1 MMLLLHDLSIA
12 TSQIMSKNSSS
23 TITLAPPVKTAD
35 EGFAVTDSPVARTKG
50 RSYQIRVTL
59 ASIFIVLLMFE
70 LFARFLVALGDPV
83 QFCDSEFDSKW
94 QIASHV
100 QNPKT
105 PQIFVLGTSYS
116 ERAVYSELITERLQK
131 QGIDVNIT
139 NLASS
144 GSFAKDWLFQ
154 LKTALKHSSSC
165 KAVVIE
171 VSKMGF
177 LLPPSTNEVYR
188 KELLD
193 SYLSFLLAE
202 PKNPK
207 ELLIA
212 CLNTVS
218 YAFRYR
224 GYLKSLTSEM
234 PINMLSG
241 DAGRKNWVN
250 TATHC
255 EFSKSGWGPGY
266 NFVTAEALEF
276 SKSERTKTVELFLQQ
291 LDRKQMP
298 YGSIKSAVEF
308 CRKENIPV
316 IFLWLPVHP
325 EFDRWYTETT
335 KISAEQFKNVIL
347 REAKACNAKLIDVHS
362 FSDQS
367 SFHDGDHVNAMGAV
381 KVSDTIAQLLSG
393 PEFAQL
399 LKPQKQ

>member
-1 MMLLLHDLSIA
+1 
-12 TSQIMSKNSSS
+12 MSKNSSS
-23 TITLAPPVKTAD
+23 TISLDPPVKQTD
-35 EGFAVTDSPVARTKG
+35 EGFEVTVVSATRTKR

-70 LFARFLVALGDPV
+70 LAARFLVALGDPV

-100 QNPKT
+100 QNPKM

-116 ERAVYSELITERLQK
+116 ERAIYSELITERLRQ
-131 QGIDVNIT
+131 QSIDVNIT

-144 GSFAKDWLFQ
+144 GSYSMDWLFQ

-171 VSKMGF
+171 VSQMGF
-177 LLPPSTNEVYR
+177 LRPACTNQTYR

-193 SYLSFLLAE
+193 SYLSFLLTE
-202 PKNPK
+202 PKNLT
-207 ELLIA
+207 ELLIS
-212 CLNTVS
+212 CLNTHS

-224 GYLKSLTSEM
+224 SYLKSLTSEI
-234 PINMLSG
+234 PINILSR

-250 TATHC
+250 TATHS

-266 NFVTAEALEF
+266 NFVTPEALEF
-276 SKSERTKTVELFLQQ
+276 SKSERTKTIDIFLQQ
-291 LDRKQMP
+291 FDRKQMS
-298 YGSIKSAVEF
+298 YWSIKPAVEF
-308 CRKENIPV
+308 CAKEHIPV

-325 EFDRWYTETT
+325 EFDRWYEKTT
-335 KISAEQFKNVIL
+335 KISAEQFKNVLL

-362 FSDQS
+362 ISDQS
-367 SFHDGDHVNAMGAV
+367 SFHDGDHLNALGAV
-381 KVSDTIAQLLSG
+381 KVSESVAEALSS
-393 PEFAQL
+393 PDFAQL
-399 LKPQKQ
+399 LKRREK